1 MKLKQLLSVF
11 AFCLISVGT
20 LKAQGTTTCPAP
32 VPGTTECYQTSRNSN
47 SPVLPTPN
55 NNLLWNHAP
64 IPNQDC
70 CNAIPLCQ
78 PYNVIENGILV
89 PEGAETFGS
98 PFFPGCVPEELPN
111 PNNTCFSNNEKVTT
125 WFKFQIRPLNIPG
138 SPTAVGSPAG
148 KLRFKIIPKDVLDLP
163 DYDPFTDNGAT
174 SYGNTDY
181 DFLLFKIPA
190 NLTGDGAAC
199 TAIRNS
205 TTFTNPTT
213 LIASCNWTGTRG
225 PTGLFEPGTGT
236 ETAMGPATRFNLP
249 LDVKVGD
256 VFYLAIDNFSANT
269 QGFDVDFRGL
279 EAPDEQTAIVNPP
292 PTDSIKIKLVENP
305 KCAERQF
312 KIIFDKPVVCD
323 SVKPG
328 KFTITG
334 LLPNLSIVTIQPDG
348 GCNPGGQ
355 DTAFVFTLNM
365 PPNTYDTTLQ
375 AFITQDIR
383 DICGNKVLLESAK
396 LRLEFPVPLVFNI
409 DSLKSPSCGVT
420 ELSIRFAKKVYCDSI
435 VGSPEKFS
443 ILNKGLEFGKV
454 TRVRRANGQA
464 CTGTTLDS
472 LYIISFNKAIKDSTS
487 FQLSL
492 NGVVRDFCGNPVA
505 LDSLPF
511 RINPF
516 LRLEATKE
524 LACPDD
530 RNLTLTAIP
539 DSTYSSL
546 LAEDSVTYRWFDLTS
561 NVELLADAD
570 YLNGTIIF
578 LPETN
583 PKSIKI
589 NRPSPPVSGAYTYLV
604 EAKDL
609 RNGCIDSSRV
619 TITYGA
625 APAREVFLCPGDL
638 LDFKPEFLNGLGT
651 RCDFAWY
658 WKNYGEGDTLKTD
671 STYSMIT
678 PGDLFAS
685 SQTDSLILGYKLKT
699 DTAAAAKGCIYY
711 LPVKA
716 TVCNPPNLVLTKGDS
731 VNNRV
736 FKIRGISNGQYEFK
750 IFNRWGK
757 LIDEGPFPAE
767 GWDPKS
773 KNVVP
778 GNYYYILTPKD
789 ANKGKQFTSWFQVNA
804 D

>member
-1 MKLKQLLSVF
+1 MKLKQLLSALALGLVS
-11 AFCLISVGT
+11 IGT
-20 LKAQGTTTCPAP
+20 VKAQTTTTCPAP
-32 VPGTTECYQTSRNSN
+32 NPGDANCFQTSRPSQGNPLIN
-47 SPVLPTPN
+47 WP
-55 NNLLWNHAP
+55 P

-70 CNAIPLCQ
+70 CNAIPLCL
-78 PYNVIENGILV
+78 PYNVIENGVVI
-89 PEGAETFGS
+89 PEGAPAGTLY
-98 PFFPGCVPEELPN
+98 PGCVDGELPN
-111 PNNTCFSNNEKVTT
+111 PNNTCFSNNEKGTT
-125 WFKFQIRPLNIPG
+125 WYKFQIRPLNIPG

-148 KLRFKIIPKDVLDLP
+148 KLRFKIIPKDVLELP
-163 DYDPFTDNGAT
+163 NYDPFTDDGST

-181 DFLLFKIPA
+181 DFLLFKIPV
-190 NLTGDGAAC
+190 NSSGDGAAC

-205 TTFTNPTT
+205 ATFGAPGSV
-213 LIASCNWTGTRG
+213 IASCNWTGTRG

-236 ETAMGPATRFNLP
+236 EFAQGPATRFNLP

-256 VFYLAIDNFSANT
+256 IFYLAIDNFSVNT

-279 EAPDEQTAIVNPP
+279 EAPDDQTAVVNPP

-312 KIIFDKPVVCD
+312 KIVFDKPVVCD

-334 LLPNLSIVTIQPDG
+334 LLPNLSIVTIQPEG

-355 DTAFVFTLNM
+355 DTSFVFTLNM
-365 PPNTYDTTLQ
+365 PPNTYDTTIQ

-396 LRLEFPVPLVFNI
+396 LRLEYPVPLVFRI

-420 ELSIRFAKKVYCDSI
+420 EMAIRFAKKVYCDSI

-443 ILNKGLEFGKV
+443 ILNKGLEYGKV
-454 TRVRRANGQA
+454 TRVRRANGQN

-472 LYIISFNKAIKDSTS
+472 LYIITFNKAIKDSVN
-487 FQLSL
+487 FQLAL

-516 LRLEATKE
+516 LRVEASKE
-524 LACPDD
+524 LACPGD
-530 RNLTLTAIP
+530 RNLTLSAIP
-539 DSTYSSL
+539 DSTYSNL
-546 LAEDSVTYRWFDLTS
+546 LAEDSVKYRWLDLTS
-561 NVELLADAD
+561 NIELLSDAD
-570 YLNGTIIF
+570 YLNGTVIF
-578 LPETN
+578 LPESN
-583 PKSIKI
+583 PKTIKI
-589 NRPSPPVSGAYTYLV
+589 NRPSPPKTGVYTYMV
-604 EAKDL
+604 EATDL
-609 RNGCIDSSRV
+609 RNGCVDSAKV

-625 APAREVFLCPGDL
+625 APAREQFLCPGDL
-638 LDFKPEFLNGLGT
+638 LEFKPEFLNGLGN

-671 STYSMIT
+671 STYSMLT

-685 SQTDSLILGYKLKT
+685 SQSDSLVLGYKLKS
-699 DTAAAAKGCIYY
+699 DTVPGAKGCLYF

-716 TVCNPPNLVLTKGDS
+716 TVCSPPNLILTKGDS
-731 VNNRV
+731 LNNRV
-736 FKIRGISNGQYEFK
+736 FKIRGISNGQYDFK

-757 LIDEGPFPAE
+757 LVDEGAFPAE

-789 ANKGKQFTSWFQVNA
+789 PKWKTFTSWFQVNA